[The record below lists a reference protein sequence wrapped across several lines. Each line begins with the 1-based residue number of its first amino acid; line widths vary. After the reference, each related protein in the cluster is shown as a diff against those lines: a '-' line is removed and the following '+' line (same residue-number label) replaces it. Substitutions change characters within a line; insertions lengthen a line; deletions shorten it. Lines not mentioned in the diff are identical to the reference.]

1 MTQFVLTVN
10 AKDGKAA
17 IEGHMMV
24 DWDCVKENPDDN
36 EDLQQEMLIV
46 RSIEKM
52 VAAKLNGCSIKIEEK
67 EDAKEDR
74 N

>member
-17 IEGHMMV
+17 IDGHMMV

-36 EDLQQEMLIV
+36 EDLQKEMLIV

-52 VAAKLNGCSIKIEEK
+52 VAVTLKGCSIKIEEK
-67 EDAKEDR
+67 EDAKENR

>member
-24 DWDCVKENPDDN
+24 DWDCVKENPDAN
-36 EDLQQEMLIV
+36 EDLKQEMLIV

-52 VAAKLNGCSIKIEEK
+52 VASILKGCSIKTEEK
-67 EDAKEDR
+67 EDAEDDR